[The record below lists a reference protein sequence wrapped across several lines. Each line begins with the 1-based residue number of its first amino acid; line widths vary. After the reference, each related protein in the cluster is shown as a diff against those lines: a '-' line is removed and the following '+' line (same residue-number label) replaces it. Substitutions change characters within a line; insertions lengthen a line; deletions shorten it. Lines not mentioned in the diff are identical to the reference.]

1 MEEVWHMKESIDHD
15 PPKNLADLALEFFG
29 PKHGIDE
36 FPPIPRLEFGEPPD
50 FSLKDSDP
58 E

>member
-1 MEEVWHMKESIDHD
+1 MKESIDHD
-15 PPKNLADLALEFFG
+15 PPKILADLALEFFG